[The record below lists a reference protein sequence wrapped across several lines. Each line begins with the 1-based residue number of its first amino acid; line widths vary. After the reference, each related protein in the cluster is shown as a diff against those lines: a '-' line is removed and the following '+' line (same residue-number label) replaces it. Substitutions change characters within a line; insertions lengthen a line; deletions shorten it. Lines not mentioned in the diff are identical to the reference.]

1 MFKGWCRICFL
12 QSLQHKPVNLWI
24 SADKAKPTLHQS
36 GRRSPPSQAI
46 NSSLKPKWIS
56 HKISNRFHS
65 EALSI
70 IQLLN
75 WKVPQCETRSSS
87 FIDPALQNSS
97 RRQGTQSMLI
107 LEENPTT
114 SRETRFKWVLHQE
127 ARYPLGKRTTFI
139 SEDFLPSACN
149 WGRFFSSQIKR
160 WFHLL
165 VCFVSS
171 QMANTIS
178 SLKTWAVR

>member
-1 MFKGWCRICFL
+1 MFKGGCWMCFQ

-36 GRRSPPSQAI
+36 GRRSPASQAI
-46 NSSLKPKWIS
+46 NSSLKPKWIP

-65 EALSI
+65 EALSV
-70 IQLLN
+70 IQHLN
-75 WKVPQCETRSSS
+75 WKGPQCETRSSS

-97 RRQGTQSMLI
+97 RRQATQSMLI
-107 LEENPTT
+107 WEENPTT

-127 ARYPLGKRTTFI
+127 GLIYPSYYPLGKLTTFI

-149 WGRFFSSQIKR
+149 WGRFFFSSNQKM
-160 WFHLL
+160 
-165 VCFVSS
+165 VSS
-171 QMANTIS
+171 C
-178 SLKTWAVR
+178 LCC